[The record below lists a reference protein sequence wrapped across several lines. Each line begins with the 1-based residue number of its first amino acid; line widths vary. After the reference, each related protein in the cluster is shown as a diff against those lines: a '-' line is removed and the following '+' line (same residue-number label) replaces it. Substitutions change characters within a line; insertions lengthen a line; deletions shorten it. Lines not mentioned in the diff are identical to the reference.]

1 MTTAPTPAPTVP
13 PVPVLAALGRTV
25 AGRYFKAVH
34 HVPAGQIAGLPA
46 LVGVYVL
53 LTAERGVVH
62 LGQAARRGGV
72 AARVAQHLAIPER
85 AAATTSVV
93 VVELHEQT
101 PLAAL
106 SVIEGKL
113 AVALSLPGRLPG
125 RRWPRAAHWPST
137 VSGAVDRG
145 G

>member
-1 MTTAPTPAPTVP
+1 MTATPASAPRVP
-13 PVPVLAALGRTV
+13 PVPVLAALGRTI

-34 HVPAGQIAGLPA
+34 HLPARQIAGLPA

-85 AAATTSVV
+85 AAATDSIVV
-93 VVELHEQT
+93 IELHEQT

-106 SVIEGKL
+106 SAIEGKL
-113 AVALSLPGRLPG
+113 ADALSLPGRLPG
-125 RRWPRAAHWPST
+125 RRWPRVTHWPAT
-137 VSGAVDRG
+137 VSDTVG
-145 G
+145 GG